1 MLRKRI
7 PLFVLVLA
15 VVAGISARA
24 DQLDD
29 YIKAEMEKQHIP
41 GLSIAIVRDGK
52 VVRAQGYGLANV
64 ELNVAATP
72 ETVYRIGSVSKQF
85 IASGVMLLVE
95 EGKVSLDDRVGKY
108 LEAAP
113 DTWKEITIRHLLS
126 HTSGLA
132 RESPA
137 FHPYKDQSNA
147 EIIKAA
153 YGLPLSFVT
162 GSKWEY
168 SNLGYF
174 VLAEIISKASG
185 QPWGQYINERVFKPL
200 GMTATHT
207 ISLKEVVPNRA
218 SGYDWSKPKAE
229 NADILIA
236 LRPSGAFDSTVL
248 DLAKWDAA
256 LYSDRILKQAARE
269 QMWKAVAETTRKNT
283 AGRFTSYGFGWFI
296 DQVNGHTVVYHGGS
310 QPGFRADFER
320 FVNDKLTIIVLANS
334 DQAKPEAIARGVAA
348 LYISALATGAS
359 PAR

>member
-1 MLRKRI
+1 
-7 PLFVLVLA
+7 VA
-15 VVAGISARA
+15 AGISARA

-41 GLSIAIVRDGK
+41 GLSIAVVRDGK
-52 VVRAQGYGLANV
+52 VIRAQGYGVANV
-64 ELNVAATP
+64 ELSVPATP
-72 ETVYRIGSVSKQF
+72 ETVFRIGSISKQF
-85 IASGVMLLVE
+85 IASGILLLVE
-95 EGKVSLDDRVGKY
+95 EGKVSLDDKVGRY
-108 LEAAP
+108 LEGTP

-153 YGLPLSFVT
+153 YGLPLLFAT

-174 VLAEIISKASG
+174 ILAEIISKASG
-185 QPWGQYINERVFKPL
+185 QPWGKYMVERVFTPL

-207 ISLKEVVPNRA
+207 ISLKELVPNRA
-218 SGYDWSKPKAE
+218 SGYDWSKPKVE

-236 LRPSGAFDSTVL
+236 LRPSGAFDSTVI

-256 LYSDRILKQAARE
+256 LYSDRILKQATRE
-269 QMWKAVAETTRKNT
+269 QMWKPLAETTRKNE
-283 AGRFTSYGFGWFI
+283 GGGHNTSYGFGWFI
-296 DQVNGHTVVYHGGS
+296 DQVNGHKVVFHGGS
-310 QPGFRADFER
+310 QPGFRAEIER
-320 FVNDKLTIIVLANS
+320 FVDDKLTIIILTNS
-334 DQAKPEAIARGVAA
+334 DQAKPEAIARRVAA
-348 LYISALATGAS
+348 LYISSLEKAAS

>member
-1 MLRKRI
+1 MLRKRN
-7 PLFVLVLA
+7 PLLGLILIA
-15 VVAGISARA
+15 AAAISAQA

-29 YIKAEMEKQHIP
+29 YIKAEMDKQHIP
-41 GLSIAIVRDGK
+41 GLSLAIVRDGK

-64 ELNVAATP
+64 ELNVPATA

-85 IASGVMLLVE
+85 IASGIMLLVE

-108 LEAAP
+108 LEGTP
-113 DTWKEITIRHLLS
+113 ETWKEITVRHLLS

-153 YGLPLSFVT
+153 YALPLLFAT

-174 VLAEIISKASG
+174 TLAEIISKASG
-185 QPWGQYINERVFKPL
+185 QPWQQYISERVFKPL

-207 ISLKEVVPNRA
+207 ISLKEVVANRA
-218 SGYDWSKPKAE
+218 SGYDWSKPKVE

-256 LYSDRILKQAARE
+256 LYSDRILKQASRE
-269 QMWKAVAETTRKNT
+269 QMWKPLAETTRKNED
-283 AGRFTSYGFGWFI
+283 GRPTSYGFGWFI
-296 DQVNGHTVVYHGGS
+296 DRLDGHTVVFHGGS
-310 QPGFRADFER
+310 QPGFRAEFER
-320 FVNDKLTIIVLANS
+320 FVDDKLTIIILTNS
-334 DQAKPEAIARGVAA
+334 DQAKPEGIARRVAA
-348 LYISALATGAS
+348 FYVSGLTKPAN

>member
-1 MLRKRI
+1 MSRKRI
-7 PLFVLVLA
+7 PLVFVWLVLVA
-15 VVAGISARA
+15 ISARA

-29 YIKAEMEKQHIP
+29 YIKSEMEKQHIP

-52 VVRAQGYGLANV
+52 VIRAQGYGLANV
-64 ELNVAATP
+64 ELNVPATAQ
-72 ETVYRIGSVSKQF
+72 TVFRIGSVSKQF
-85 IASGVMLLVE
+85 IATGIMLLVE
-95 EGKVSLDDRVGKY
+95 EGKVSLDDKVGKY
-108 LEAAP
+108 LEGTP
-113 DTWKEITIRHLLS
+113 DTWKEITVRHLLT
-126 HTSGLA
+126 HTSGLV

-137 FHPYKDQSNA
+137 FNPLKDQNNA

-153 YGLPLSFVT
+153 YSLPLSFAT

-174 VLAEIISKASG
+174 ILAEIISKASG
-185 QPWGQYINERVFKPL
+185 QPWPEYMADRVFKPL
-200 GMTATHT
+200 GMSSTRT

-218 SGYDWSKPKAE
+218 SGYDWSKPKVE

-256 LYSDRILKQAARE
+256 LYSDRILKQSTRK
-269 QMWKAVAETTRKNT
+269 QMWQPLAETTRKNPG
-283 AGRFTSYGFGWFI
+283 GRVTSYGFGWFI
-296 DQVNGHTVVYHGGS
+296 DKVNGRTVVFHGGS

-320 FVNDKLTIIVLANS
+320 FVDDKVTIIILTNS

-348 LYISALATGAS
+348 FYITGLANAAS